1 MAEVPVRIR
10 EIIKRYLIELEKHHF
25 PVKRAVIF
33 GSYAEGRADQW
44 SDIDIALV
52 SDVFEG
58 DRFNDRNKIRRITLS
73 VSSDL
78 SPLPFRP
85 EDFVPDNPLVQ
96 EILKKGVV
104 IDTEEGQGSRLH
116 S

>member
-10 EIIKRYLIELEKHHF
+10 AIINRYLIELEKNHF
-25 PVKRAVIF
+25 PVKRAVVF
-33 GSYAEGRADQW
+33 GSYAEGRADEW

-58 DRFNDRNKIRRITLS
+58 DRFNDRDKIRKITLS

-96 EILKKGVV
+96 EILEKGVT
-104 IDTEEGQGSRLH
+104 IDTKEGQGAHLH